1 MDCKISGTGY
11 DLLIFIKNVVHCF
24 LTKLEKEKYS
34 FQKKKLRTE
43 LKRLSNILGILSL
56 RLPNWPSIM
65 STIMLYMDIFI
76 NLKSEKYTIK
86 KGESIYLNS
95 GDWIGNL
102 PALKFLCNAGFE
114 TPAEALFMKK
124 KLYVI
129 PIHNQYE
136 QECNACALDVM
147 GVMNSKKLLVDEL
160 LKWISSDV
168 YWEVDYPDDTENI
181 FVNEVLP
188 FGGK

>member
-1 MDCKISGTGY
+1 
-11 DLLIFIKNVVHCF
+11 
-24 LTKLEKEKYS
+24 
-34 FQKKKLRTE
+34 
-43 LKRLSNILGILSL
+43 
-56 RLPNWPSIM
+56 
-65 STIMLYMDIFI
+65 
-76 NLKSEKYTIK
+76 
-86 KGESIYLNS
+86 
-95 GDWIGNL
+95 
-102 PALKFLCNAGFE
+102 
-114 TPAEALFMKK
+114 MKK